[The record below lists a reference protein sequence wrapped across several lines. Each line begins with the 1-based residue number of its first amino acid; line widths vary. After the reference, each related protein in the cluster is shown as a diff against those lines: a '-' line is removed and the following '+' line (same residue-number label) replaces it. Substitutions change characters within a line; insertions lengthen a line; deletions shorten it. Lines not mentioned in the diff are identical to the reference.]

1 MKYDAILYID
11 PLVNEDDRYSARKS
25 PESSNKGPGIYVDV
39 DDPRMHAN
47 NNFGRALQ
55 SSINGFGSNY
65 FAEVTDFGK
74 WVVATVG
81 YHDYIAGHT
90 SQKTFLI
97 VFKDKGDGLVMSS
110 STKWR
115 SISGVDQAISYIR
128 SVCSALQSEAQRKL

>member
-11 PLVNEDDRYSARKS
+11 PLVNEDDRYNARKS
-25 PESSNKGPGIYVDV
+25 PSSADKGPGIYVDV

-55 SSINGFGSNY
+55 SAVNGFGSNY

-90 SQKTFLI
+90 SKKTFLI

-128 SVCSALQSEAQRKL
+128 SVSGSLQSEAQRKL